1 MKRPLTYAGLL
12 LFLGLAVAAHK
23 YLKQSEQDQE
33 IIERANSLVW
43 SLLGSQSSAKF
54 LSPEIQELGE
64 PSSWSVRGD
73 IALRHTDGSNLQTR
87 YYAAV
92 IAQVCEPANNR
103 ECWQLKELA
112 IDGQQVDLKALRQ
125 RQRAQADQQSETPPK
140 DEADARPEQGGGE
153 PAGPQRQSSTAAQPA
168 TASTS
173 TAPQTTNR
181 KTASESDRAEP
192 APEPLPEPAPTLD
205 RREIVERIQLYLSQF
220 GYDAGPID
228 GVVGPQTR
236 TAIQRYQRTHNIAV
250 DGEATMQLLT
260 HLEQQR

>member
-54 LSPEIQELGE
+54 LSPEIQELGD
-64 PSSWSVRGD
+64 PNSWSVRGNV
-73 IALRHTDGSNLQTR
+73 ALRQPDGSNLQTR

-92 IAQVCEPANNR
+92 IAQVCEPSNNR

-112 IDGQQVDLKALRQ
+112 IDGQQVDLKALRSQQ
-125 RQRAQADQQSETPPK
+125 RVQAEQQPETPPE
-140 DEADARPEQGGGE
+140 DDAEARPEQDRGK
-153 PAGPQRQSSTAAQPA
+153 PAGSQRQPSTAAQPA
-168 TASTS
+168 NASAS
-173 TAPQTTNR
+173 TAPRPANP
-181 KTASESDRAEP
+181 KTASESDKAEP
-192 APEPLPEPAPTLD
+192 APEPAPALD
-205 RREIVERIQLYLSQF
+205 RREIVERIQLYLSQL